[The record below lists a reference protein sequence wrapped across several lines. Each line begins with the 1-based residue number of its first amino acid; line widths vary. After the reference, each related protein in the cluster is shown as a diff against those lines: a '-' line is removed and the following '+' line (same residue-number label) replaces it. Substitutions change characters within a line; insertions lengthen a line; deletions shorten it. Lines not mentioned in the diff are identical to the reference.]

1 MSGSLK
7 QRIQDDIKTAMRS
20 KDKQRLTTLR
30 LITSA
35 IKQREVD
42 ERIELND
49 SQIIEILDKML
60 KQRRD
65 SIGHFEAAGRDDL
78 VAQESFEITVLQ
90 DYMPQPLSEAE
101 LAILIEQAVTETGAS
116 SAKEMGQIM
125 ALLKPQIQG
134 RADMKAVSGE
144 VKKRLST

>member
-7 QRIQDDIKTAMRS
+7 QRIQDDIKTAMRN
-20 KDKQRLTTLR
+20 KDKPRLGALR
-30 LITSA
+30 LVSSA
-35 IKQREVD
+35 LKQREVD

-49 SQIIEILDKML
+49 SQVIEILDKMI

-65 SIGHFEAAGRDDL
+65 SIGQFEAAGRDDL
-78 VAQESFEITVLQ
+78 VAQESFEVTVLQ

-101 LAILIEQAVTETGAS
+101 LAALIEQAVTESGAS
-116 SAKEMGQIM
+116 SAKDMGQVM

-134 RADMKAVSGE
+134 RADMKAVSGD
-144 VKKRLST
+144 VKKRLSA

>member
-7 QRIQDDIKTAMRS
+7 QRIQDDIKTAMRN
-20 KDKQRLTTLR
+20 KDKPRLGALR
-30 LITSA
+30 LVSSA
-35 IKQREVD
+35 LKQREVD

-49 SQIIEILDKML
+49 SQVIEILDKMI

-65 SIGHFEAAGRDDL
+65 SIGQFEAAGRDDL
-78 VAQESFEITVLQ
+78 VAQESFEVTVLQ

-101 LAILIEQAVTETGAS
+101 LAALIEQAVTESGAS
-116 SAKEMGQIM
+116 SAKDMGQVM

-134 RADMKAVSGE
+134 RADMKVVSGD
-144 VKKRLST
+144 VKKRLSA